1 LAGFHEAIKGKPV
14 DIIFTAD
21 TQWLEPQARTEMES
35 ALAVNPD
42 IDLVYAHND
51 PSAHGAY
58 LAAKAAGRE
67 KDILFVSI
75 DGLPQ
80 EGQVY
85 VKQGVLSACFEYP
98 TGGRE
103 AVENA
108 LQILAGVSLPRT
120 VTLKSRFFTPENV
133 DQGGAVLP

>member
-1 LAGFHEAIKGKPV
+1 
-14 DIIFTAD
+14 
-21 TQWLEPQARTEMES
+21 MES
-35 ALAVNPD
+35 ALAVNPR

-51 PSAHGAY
+51 PAAHGAY

-67 KDILFVSI
+67 GDIIFIGI

-85 VKQGVLSACFEYP
+85 VRQGLLEASFQYP

-103 AVENA
+103 AVDSA
-108 LQILAGVSLPRT
+108 LRILHGEAVPRQ
-120 VTLKSRFFTPENV
+120 VTLGSRFFTRANIGA
-133 DQGGAVLP
+133 GGEWLP